1 MVFGVPSCKYNIVWY
16 TPKPYSNYK
25 GPYIRGVGLGGFVLQ
40 GFGMEGPKWSSDDIK
55 VQRTD
60 DVEVHFGILNM

>member
-40 GFGMEGPKWSSDDIK
+40 GFGSELETLGPNPKP
-55 VQRTD
+55 VLQ
-60 DVEVHFGILNM
+60 

>member
-40 GFGMEGPKWSSDDIK
+40 GFGSELETLGPNPQP
-55 VQRTD
+55 VLQ
-60 DVEVHFGILNM
+60 